1 LSGLRRWNKKKR
13 RADFG
18 SLGVFLVAAQTRSTL
33 CRATAASALFCVF
46 LFFPAPWGRV
56 GDFFRFFFVFFLF
69 FFFFLALD
77 LARRYTN
84 GIE

>member
-1 LSGLRRWNKKKR
+1 LSGLRRRNKKKR

-33 CRATAASALFCVF
+33 CRATSASAIFGVF
-46 LFFPAPWGRV
+46 LFFSRSLGARRRL
-56 GDFFRFFFVFFLF
+56 FSLFFL
-69 FFFFLALD
+69 FFFLALD